1 MAKIVAR
8 DDRRQVVRIGVDLA
22 KRWFS
27 DSRSRTATNREFLN
41 RKLPRDKVLGF
52 WLRFQLA
59 IASGQI
65 YAYATPSGNGRYLR
79 QADLSDEMENLRFG
93 SN

>member
-8 DDRRQVVRIGVDLA
+8 DQVVRIGVDLA